1 MYRYLRTGVAN
12 KIIQAQ
18 QLYISN
24 LYKKNMTMLSVMI
37 DDIQEINT
45 NGNDDNNG
53 YNGYNGYNNKLK
65 SHVQTYNEDTSQYKY
80 IHNGTVKNIIKL
92 QREHIPKWYQ
102 DIIK

>member
-1 MYRYLRTGVAN
+1 MYRYLRTEIAN

-37 DDIQEINT
+37 EDIQEIN
-45 NGNDDNNG
+45 NGHNDNNG
-53 YNGYNGYNNKLK
+53 NNDNNNKLK
-65 SHVQTYNEDTSQYKY
+65 LHIQTDSGDTSRYEYLQ
-80 IHNGTVKNIIKL
+80 NGTVKNIIKL